1 VQLAR
6 TTPAAAQE
14 GRRGGLLLAGIT
26 SIMWAG
32 NSIAVKFGTPG
43 LDVAQANG
51 IRFTFGLA
59 MLLAGIRLAGGPMS
73 IPSRSWSLLAPA
85 IAADG
90 LLGSSLYVY
99 GLSHSDLA
107 VGATLTSLA
116 PLISVPIAIALGEER
131 WNGRRVAAVAMTVAG
146 AVTLVGAA

>member
-1 VQLAR
+1 
-6 TTPAAAQE
+6 
-14 GRRGGLLLAGIT
+14 
-26 SIMWAG
+26 
-32 NSIAVKFGTPG
+32 
-43 LDVAQANG
+43 
-51 IRFTFGLA
+51 
-59 MLLAGIRLAGGPMS
+59 
-73 IPSRSWSLLAPA
+73 LLAPA